1 MKYFHLFMLFTG
13 VVLAIGLSG
22 CSKDNVVTTPGQITD
37 QQALQTDVTSID
49 SVAQFS
55 SSDEN
60 TIDDNGLRNPEY
72 DGLAKIDAGLLSNLG
87 RVFGDSLY
95 PVRWGRHIFW
105 NQVTRNFD
113 VTIAPGDSS
122 ALVTITKTMPGEFLV
137 GLGYRTIDTVVVDTV
152 IKKPFTEVVKRK
164 VRFIRVARTDNPLRN
179 WVPVAISMVQGKT
192 RPDTLNM
199 FSVTSLEV
207 EAVGHFDTT
216 YTDPLQTWFRLGL
229 FHGSIPHFR
238 VGDTIKVTLTVH
250 SASDSAEIAHLRY
263 GIAGDGAERRRT
275 LMRLVSTTGSAGN
288 FDRVYQRVFVSRLP
302 SFLPPG
308 ILAVRFN
315 AIADVISYGSIYVN
329 DDPFTNEFWGT
340 PYIVVR

>member
-1 MKYFHLFMLFTG
+1 MKLLHLSMLLMA
-13 VVLAIGLSG
+13 LAIGLAG
-22 CSKDNVVTTPGQITD
+22 CAKENVVGPPTLTD
-37 QQALQTDVTSID
+37 QAALQAEVTTID

-55 SSDEN
+55 TSDEL

-72 DGLAKIDAGLLSNLG
+72 DGLAKIDAAELSHLG
-87 RVFGDSLY
+87 RIFGDSLY

-105 NQVTRNFD
+105 NQVTRHYD

-122 ALVTITKTMPGEFLV
+122 ALVTITKILPGEFWV
-137 GLGYRTIDTVVVDTV
+137 GLGFKTIDTVVIDTV
-152 IKKPFTEVVKRK
+152 IKKPFEEVVKRK

-179 WVPVAISMVQGKT
+179 WVPVAITMVQGKT

-199 FSVTSLEV
+199 FSITSLEI

-229 FHGSIPHFR
+229 FRGSIPRFR
-238 VGDTIKVTLTVH
+238 VGDTVKVTLTVH
-250 SASDSAEIAHLRY
+250 SANDSAEIAHLRY

-275 LMRLVSTTGSAGN
+275 LMKLISITGSAGN

-302 SFLPPG
+302 NFLPTG